1 MDFYTKP
8 NQMRGRQLS
17 LDTEYIVRTGNS
29 YWMIARQLGMELAE
43 LLLLNNARI
52 GDKIVPGQRIKIA

>member
-1 MDFYTKP
+1 M
-8 NQMRGRQLS
+8 S
-17 LDTEYIVRTGNS
+17 LDTEYIVRTGDS